1 MMLKS
6 NQQAIIDQYGMNP
19 FEVLVLSPKRTL
31 CEKIMSLVR
40 FSQTSNPITDL
51 GNKIRY
57 TYDIHLMLNDGNLNF
72 FFQSGEFDTMLLK
85 VANDDII
92 SFQNNN
98 EWLANHPAT
107 AIIFSN
113 TADTWSKI
121 KTVYTGSFSE
131 LVFGELPGQ
140 TEIQNTLL
148 TVSDR
153 LKQ

>member
-121 KTVYTGSFSE
+121 KTVYTGIFSE